1 MKFKTDPFYLYPIK
15 ESLIDRLFI
24 DRENECQMIGAILET
39 DFKEICPVIGGIG
52 TGKSSTAI
60 YTYREAKKLDKN
72 VKMINGLDNFDD
84 LMVNEV
90 GDLDVIIVDDVDKVS
105 DERAAKF
112 YKKLESVIKED
123 ITIFYTDTYKRD
135 KNTSDLRE
143 FTASQYIT
151 LPRRL
156 NKGDLN
162 ELLMGRM
169 KNCSKEKDFDYPFKD
184 EAIRMASIR
193 SGGNIRR
200 FFTYTKHAWTI
211 YKGKNKKVLDVSD
224 MKQGIINV
232 DRAVL
237 GSLDLTDLKIIWYS
251 TIGKPNKT
259 FLAHQSN
266 IHPKTLDN
274 RIKEDLSGLVT
285 QVREGKDV
293 HVYSIYSKLADGKEI
308 LEKILKDLE
317 RFNDV
322 VA

>member
-1 MKFKTDPFYLYPIK
+1 
-15 ESLIDRLFI
+15 I
-24 DRENECQMIGAILET
+24 DREKECQMIKAILET
-39 DFKEICPVIGGIG
+39 DFKEICPLIGGIG

-72 VKMINGLDNFDD
+72 VKLINGLDDFED
-84 LMVNEV
+84 LVENEV
-90 GDLDVIIVDDVDKVS
+90 GDIDVIIVDDVDKVS

-112 YKKLESVIKED
+112 YKKLESVIQED
-123 ITIFYTDTYKRD
+123 VTIFYTDTYKRD

-156 NKGDLN
+156 NKDNLN
-162 ELLMGRM
+162 ELLIGRM
-169 KNCSKEKDFDYPFKD
+169 KNCSEENDFDYPFKD
-184 EAIRMASIR
+184 EAIQMASIR

-211 YKGKNKKVLDVSD
+211 YKGKNKKLLDESD
-224 MKQGIINV
+224 MKHGMINV

-237 GSLDLTDLKIIWYS
+237 GSLDPTDLKIVWYS

-259 FLAHQSN
+259 LLAHQSD

-285 QVREGKDV
+285 QVREGQEV
-293 HVYSIYSKLADGKEI
+293 YVYSIYSKLSDGKKI

-317 RFNDV
+317 HFNDV
-322 VA
+322 AD